1 MRTDQDESLFGEG
14 KKIGENE
21 RKKRTPQNQKTRQRQ
36 WSVSLPDSVIILN

>member
-21 RKKRTPQNQKTRQRQ
+21 RKKRTPQKPENKTKTM
-36 WSVSLPDSVIILN
+36 VS